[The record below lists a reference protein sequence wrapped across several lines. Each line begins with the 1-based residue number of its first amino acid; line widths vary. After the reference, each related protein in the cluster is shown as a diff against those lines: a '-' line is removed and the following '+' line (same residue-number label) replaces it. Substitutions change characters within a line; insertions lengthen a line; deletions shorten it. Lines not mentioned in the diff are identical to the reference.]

1 MNKQLTLR
9 YKQNYYESNVIIKLH
24 ALYKEV
30 IIVRIK
36 YEQTQEIIFCH
47 GKILFDRRAVIAKK
61 TFKFRT
67 YFYLK
72 KRLNYETKLKV
83 VLQIST

>member
-1 MNKQLTLR
+1 MGLFWIPIFVMNKQLILR

-30 IIVRIK
+30 IK

-61 TFKFRT
+61 PSNFVPIFI
-67 YFYLK
+67 LK
-72 KRLNYETKLKV
+72 KD
-83 VLQIST
+83 